1 MKHKILLST
10 AILFSVVTFAQ
21 EVKKDTINSLHEVE
35 VTSKSKYKRE
45 KSTTVSKMPLKDM
58 ENSQVVTSITAGML
72 KDQVNISFD
81 DALSNATGVTKLWES
96 TGRGTDGGGYYGTR
110 GFSVQPGLKNG
121 LPNVGNGTPDP
132 ANVETIEVIKGPS
145 GALYGGA
152 LTSHGGLINI
162 NTKQPFDRTKTEV
175 GYTFGSFNTH
185 RATVDH
191 NQVLTSDNKTAFRIN
206 AAYTNKES
214 FQDYGFSKSF
224 FVAPS
229 LLWTINDKLSFLVNA
244 EIMNSKGTNPT
255 MLFVDRAS
263 PVRANTVEK
272 TGYDPNR
279 SYTSNDLT
287 LENPYYNLQATMNY
301 KFNSQWSSKT
311 SFSNYT
317 SYSKG
322 YYTYLYEGTTAIEQ
336 MLAPAFGGNLTV
348 DGAIYSRSVS
358 KQNTRNKGLDV
369 QQNFL
374 GDFKINDNLSN
385 KLLIGGDYYHEK
397 IITNNSSYGNQ
408 GFIHV
413 GGTNNVQ
420 FQALLPYLHAAYG
433 SPMKLNAQ
441 GDDSGDLTESGAD
454 QVITAQ
460 PETNATLDNYSVYIS
475 DVFNISDRLFIN
487 AAIRFDVYES
497 KYNTVGSDNF
507 NKNFSSWSPKFGLV
521 FQPVKE
527 RVSLFANY
535 QNGFGRPQQV
545 ADYNAGVA
553 TNYFA
558 KPEQSIQYEGGVK
571 VDFFD
576 GKLSG
581 TLSYFDITVND
592 KTIFVGDYTDGFI
605 TQDGKQRNT
614 GFEAQFLFV
623 PLKGW
628 NITAGYSYIESK
640 LKEGNTDF
648 VGLRPEDAGPRN
660 VANLWTSYK
669 FTDNFVQGLGFG
681 FGANYGSEYATLSRN
696 VAGKFYLPEYLV
708 LGATAFYDAKHFRLA
723 VKVDNLTNEEY
734 YKGWSTIN
742 PQNPRSVLGSVSF
755 NF

>member
-1 MKHKILLST
+1 MKNKILLST
-10 AILFSVVTFAQ
+10 AILFSIAGIAQ
-21 EVKKDTINSLHEVE
+21 EVKKDTVNSLQEVE
-35 VTSKSKYKRE
+35 ITSKYKYKRE

-58 ENSQVVTSITAGML
+58 ENSQVVSSITAGML

-81 DALSNATGVTKLWES
+81 DALNNAAGVIKLWES
-96 TGRGTDGGGYYGTR
+96 TGRGSDGGGYYGTR
-110 GFSVQPGLKNG
+110 GFAVQAGLKNG
-121 LPNVGNGTPDP
+121 LPNLGNGTPDP
-132 ANVETIEVIKGPS
+132 ANVETIEIIKGPS

-162 NTKQPFDRTKTEV
+162 NTKQPFEQTKTEIA
-175 GYTFGSFNTH
+175 YTFGSFNTH
-185 RATVDH
+185 RATLDH
-191 NQVLTSDNKTAFRIN
+191 NQVLTNDKKTAFRIN
-206 AAYTNKES
+206 AAYTDKES

-229 LLWTINDKLSFLVNA
+229 LLWTINDKLSFVVNA
-244 EIMNSKGTNPT
+244 EIMNSKGTNPM
-255 MLFVDRAS
+255 MLFVDRDS

-272 TGYDPNR
+272 TGYDNNR

-301 KFNSQWSSKT
+301 KFNNQWSSKT

-322 YYTYLYEGTTAIEQ
+322 YYTYLYEGTSTIEQ
-336 MLAPAFGGNLTV
+336 MLAPALGGPFTV
-348 DGAIYSRSVS
+348 DGAIYARSVS
-358 KQNTRNKGLDV
+358 KQDARNNGLDV

-374 GDFKINDNLSN
+374 GDFKINEVLSN
-385 KLLIGGDYYHEK
+385 KLLVGGDYYHEK
-397 IITNNSSYGNQ
+397 ITTNNSSYGNQ
-408 GFIHV
+408 GFVHV
-413 GGTNNVQ
+413 GGTSNAQ
-420 FQALLPYLHAAYG
+420 FQALLPYLHAFYE
-433 SPMKLNAQ
+433 SPMQLNDK
-441 GDDSGDLTESGAD
+441 GDDSGDLTENGAN
-454 QVITAQ
+454 QVIVAQ
-460 PETNATLDNYSVYIS
+460 PESNATLDNYSVYVS
-475 DVFNISDRLFIN
+475 DVFNISDRFFIN
-487 AAIRFDVYES
+487 AAVRFDVYES
-497 KYNTVGSDNF
+497 KYTTVGGENF
-507 NKNFSSWSPKFGLV
+507 TKNFSNWSPKFGLV
-521 FQPVKE
+521 FQPIKE

-545 ADYNAGVA
+545 ADYNGGIA
-553 TNYFA
+553 TSFYA

-571 VDFFD
+571 FDFFD

-592 KTIFVGDYTDGFI
+592 KTIFVGNYTDGYI
-605 TQDGKQRNT
+605 TQDGKQQNR

-628 NITAGYSYIESK
+628 NITAGYSYIDSK
-640 LKEGNTDF
+640 LKEGNADF
-648 VGLRPEDAGPRN
+648 VGLRPEDAGPNN

-669 FTDNFVQGLGFG
+669 FTDNFVKGLGFG
-681 FGANYGSEYATLSRN
+681 LGANYGSEYATLSRN
-696 VAGKFYLPEYLV
+696 IAGKFYLPEYLV
-708 LGATAFYDAKHFRLA
+708 FGATAFYDAKHFRVA

-742 PQNPRSVLGSVSF
+742 PQNPRSVLGSISY

>member
-1 MKHKILLST
+1 MKNKILLST
-10 AILFSVVTFAQ
+10 AVLFSIAGFAQ
-21 EVKKDTINSLHEVE
+21 EVKKDTVNSLHEVE
-35 VTSKSKYKRE
+35 ITSKYKYKRE

-58 ENSQVVTSITAGML
+58 ENSQVVSSITAGML

-81 DALSNATGVTKLWES
+81 DALNNAAGVIKLWES
-96 TGRGTDGGGYYGTR
+96 TGRGSDGGGYYGTR
-110 GFSVQPGLKNG
+110 GFAVQPGLKNG

-132 ANVETIEVIKGPS
+132 ANVETIEIIKGPS

-162 NTKQPFDRTKTEV
+162 NTKQPFEQTKTEIA
-175 GYTFGSFNTH
+175 YTFGSFNTH
-185 RATVDH
+185 RATLDH
-191 NQVLTSDNKTAFRIN
+191 NQVLSSDKKTAFRIN

-229 LLWTINDKLSFLVNA
+229 LLWTINDKLSFVVNA
-244 EIMNSKGTNPT
+244 EIMDSKGTNPT
-255 MLFVDRAS
+255 MLFVDRDS

-272 TGYDPNR
+272 TGYDNNR

-301 KFNSQWSSKT
+301 KFNNQWSSKT

-322 YYTYLYEGTTAIEQ
+322 YYTYLYEGTSTIEQ
-336 MLAPAFGGNLTV
+336 MLAPALGGPFTV
-348 DGAIYSRSVS
+348 DGAIYARSVS
-358 KQNTRNKGLDV
+358 KQDARNNGLDV

-374 GDFKINDNLSN
+374 GDFKINDALSN
-385 KLLIGGDYYHEK
+385 KLLVGGDYYHEK
-397 IITNNSSYGNQ
+397 ITTNNSSYGNQ
-408 GFIHV
+408 GFIHI
-413 GGTNNVQ
+413 GGTNNTQ
-420 FQALLPYLHAAYG
+420 FQALLPYLHAFYQ
-433 SPMKLNAQ
+433 SPMKLNEQ
-441 GDDSGDLTESGAD
+441 GDDSGDLTENAAD
-454 QVITAQ
+454 QVIVAQ
-460 PETNATLDNYSVYIS
+460 PESNATLDNYSVYVS
-475 DVFNISDRLFIN
+475 DVFNISDRFFIN
-487 AAIRFDVYES
+487 AAVRFDVYES
-497 KYNTVGSDNF
+497 QYTTVGGENF
-507 NKNFSSWSPKFGLV
+507 TKNFSNWSPKFGLV

-545 ADYNAGVA
+545 ADYNGGVA
-553 TNYFA
+553 TSFYA
-558 KPEQSIQYEGGVK
+558 RPEQSIQYEGGVK
-571 VDFFD
+571 FDFFD
-576 GKLSG
+576 GKVSG

-592 KTIFVGDYTDGFI
+592 KTIFVGNYTDGYI
-605 TQDGKQRNT
+605 TQDGKQHNK

-628 NITAGYSYIESK
+628 NITAGYSYIDSK
-640 LKEGNTDF
+640 LKEGNADF
-648 VGLRPEDAGPRN
+648 VGLRPEDAGPNN

-669 FTDNFVQGLGFG
+669 FTDNFVKGLGFG
-681 FGANYGSEYATLSRN
+681 LGANYGSEYATLSRN
-696 VAGKFYLPEYLV
+696 IAGKFYLPEYLV
-708 LGATAFYDAKHFRLA
+708 FGATAFYDAKHFRVA

-742 PQNPRSVLGSVSF
+742 PQNPRSVLGSVSY